1 VKLVVGLGN
10 PGPKYAG
17 NRHNVGFMALDVLAE
32 RLKAGPF
39 RDKFAGEFARAES
52 ADLVLL
58 KPLTYMNDSG
68 TSVQQAMQ
76 FFKVELCDVLV
87 AHDELDLAFGEL
99 KLKQAGGTAGHNGL
113 KSIVRHCGGEGFA
126 RLRIG
131 IGRPPGGSAGGDV
144 VSFVL
149 GDFSATERQS
159 LPDVLSLAAQG
170 AELFAARGIAQAM
183 NAFNARPKPSAKA

>member
-17 NRHNVGFMALDVLAE
+17 NRHNVGFMALDTLAA

-39 RDKFAGEFARAES
+39 REKHEGELARAES
-52 ADLVLL
+52 ADIVLL
-58 KPLTYMNDSG
+58 RPLTYMNDSG
-68 TSVQQAMQ
+68 TSVQQVMQ
-76 FFKVELCDVLV
+76 FFKIELCDVLV

-99 KLKQAGGTAGHNGL
+99 KLKQGGGTAGHNGL
-113 KSIVRHCGGEGFA
+113 KSIVKHCGGEGFA

-131 IGRPPGGSAGGDV
+131 IGRPPVGEV
-144 VSFVL
+144 VPFVL
-149 GDFSATERQS
+149 GDFSAVERHT

-170 AELFAARGIAQAM
+170 AEAFVAQGIAKAM
-183 NAFNARPKPSAKA
+183 NAFNTRPKTPVT